1 MDASQ
6 VNSNPGTEFERL
18 QTAGVDV
25 RLDGNPDKLH
35 HKVLLIDQ
43 EIVITGSYN
52 FSASAE
58 NNNDENTLVIHSTPL
73 ARRFL
78 AEFQRVFD
86 LARP

>member
-1 MDASQ
+1 
-6 VNSNPGTEFERL
+6 VYSNFGTEFERL
-18 QTAGVDV
+18 RTAGIDV
-25 RLDGNPDKLH
+25 RLDGNPDKMH
-35 HKVLLIDQ
+35 HKVLLIDR

-78 AEFQRVFD
+78 AEFQRIFD